1 MSIQSQVLYHIVVN
15 NIGPIVSSTLSFLSS
30 KKSEQTPIFYEKQ
43 IDDERELDMMQMDRV
58 INWISLI
65 FNETEVEECET
76 RKAYKRELY
85 NIYVTIVSDYKQYE
99 QWKKYN
105 HESWLFHKNTK
116 ALAKKIL
123 SDIKLFNEGLKMFSM
138 FEKL

>member
-1 MSIQSQVLYHIVVN
+1 MQSQILYHIILN
-15 NIGPIVSSTLSFLSS
+15 NIGTIISSTFSLLSS
-30 KKSEQTPIFYEKQ
+30 KKEQSPIFYEKQ
-43 IDDERELDMMQMDRV
+43 IDDERELDMLQMDRM
-58 INWISLI
+58 IKWISLI
-65 FNETEVEECET
+65 FNETESEECET
-76 RKAYKRELY
+76 RKAYKKELY

-123 SDIKLFNEGLKMFSM
+123 SDIKLFTPGDNMDSVKFSYYQ
-138 FEKL
+138 L

>member
-43 IDDERELDMMQMDRV
+43 IDDERELDMMQMDRM
-58 INWISLI
+58 IKWISLI

-99 QWKKYN
+99 QWKK
-105 HESWLFHKNTK
+105 S
-116 ALAKKIL
+116 LAKNIL

>member
-58 INWISLI
+58 IKWISLI

>member
-43 IDDERELDMMQMDRV
+43 IDDERELDMMQMDRM
-58 INWISLI
+58 IKWISLI

-123 SDIKLFNEGLKMFSM
+123 SDIKLFNEGLMMFSM

>member
-43 IDDERELDMMQMDRV
+43 IDDERELDMMQMDRM
-58 INWISLI
+58 IKWISLI

>member
-43 IDDERELDMMQMDRV
+43 IDDERELDMMQMDRM
-58 INWISLI
+58 IKWISLI

-76 RKAYKRELY
+76 RKAYKKELY

>member
-43 IDDERELDMMQMDRV
+43 IDDERELDMMQMDRM
-58 INWISLI
+58 IKWISLI

-76 RKAYKRELY
+76 RKA
-85 NIYVTIVSDYKQYE
+85 
-99 QWKKYN
+99 
-105 HESWLFHKNTK
+105 
-116 ALAKKIL
+116 
-123 SDIKLFNEGLKMFSM
+123 
-138 FEKL
+138 

>member
-43 IDDERELDMMQMDRV
+43 IDDERELDMMQMDRM
-58 INWISLI
+58 IKWISLI

-76 RKAYKRELY
+76 RKAYKKELY

-105 HESWLFHKNTK
+105 YESWLFHKNTK